1 MYTFHCRHE
10 PSVLCYY
17 ALFNLKQGRT
27 PVAIYI
33 FLSTT
38 HIKLLMANVGRFVV
52 WSILAKLNAS

>member
-10 PSVLCYY
+10 PAVLCYC
-17 ALFNLKQGRT
+17 ALFNLNQVRT

-38 HIKLLMANVGRFVV
+38 HFKLLMANVGGFVV
-52 WSILAKLNAS
+52 WSISAKLNIS